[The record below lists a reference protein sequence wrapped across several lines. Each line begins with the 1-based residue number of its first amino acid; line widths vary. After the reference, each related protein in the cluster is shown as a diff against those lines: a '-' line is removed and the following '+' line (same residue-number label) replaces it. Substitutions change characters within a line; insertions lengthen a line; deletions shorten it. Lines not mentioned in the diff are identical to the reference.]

1 MHRHV
6 PIVVLAGYVVFS
18 GCGGSPSGPSGG
30 GQAEPTFT
38 ITSTGISPSQLTV
51 PPGGRVLF
59 VNNDARAHD
68 MEWDPHPDHQ
78 GPCGVAG
85 VNPPGFLAPGE
96 TRESG
101 NLVNVQSCG
110 FHDHDNPPPG
120 GSRWTGTILVR

>member
-1 MHRHV
+1 MV
-6 PIVVLAGYVVFS
+6 FAACVVAA
-18 GCGGSPSGPSGG
+18 CGGSSTGPSSGG
-30 GQAEPTFT
+30 GQNEPTFT
-38 ITSTGISPSQLTV
+38 ITSTGISPSQVTV
-51 PPGGRVLF
+51 APGGRVLF
-59 VNNDARAHD
+59 VNNDTRAHD

-85 VNPPGFLAPGE
+85 VNPPGFIAPGQ

-120 GSRWTGTILVR
+120 GSRWTGMILIR

>member
-1 MHRHV
+1 LAAC
-6 PIVVLAGYVVFS
+6 VVAA
-18 GCGGSPSGPSGG
+18 CGGSPAGPSIGG
-30 GQAEPTFT
+30 GQNEPTFT
-38 ITSTGISPSQLTV
+38 ITSTGISPSQV
-51 PPGGRVLF
+51 IVAPGGRVLF
-59 VNNDARAHD
+59 LNSDTRAHD

-85 VNPPGFLAPGE
+85 VNPPGFIAPGQ

-120 GSRWTGTILVR
+120 GSRWTGTILIR